1 MKSKIIFFYILFNSY
16 ILGIGD
22 RHLQNMLVSLATGKS
37 IAIDFG
43 YSFGSAFSLPIPE
56 IAVSIL

>member
-1 MKSKIIFFYILFNSY
+1 MGVLSIAGY

-22 RHLQNMLVSLATGKS
+22 RHLENYLINLKNGEI

-43 YSFGSAFSLPIPE
+43 YSFGQGL
-56 IAVSIL
+56 

>member
-1 MKSKIIFFYILFNSY
+1 MKFTFIFHSY

>member
-1 MKSKIIFFYILFNSY
+1 M
-16 ILGIGD
+16 GIGD

-56 IAVSIL
+56 IAVSILWDVFFQNKSYSF

>member
-1 MKSKIIFFYILFNSY
+1 M
-16 ILGIGD
+16 GIGD

-56 IAVSIL
+56 IAVSIFWLFFFQKKSYSF